1 MKNYGC
7 PKCGSIDIFLKDNVN
22 QKGLYCSEGCGWIK
36 WVSKKELP
44 IVEEF
49 LKQNIVNKVTSY
61 IGVNTTVVDKEGVTK
76 DFEKSNIDKLQG
88 YYEQKKFELE
98 IENNAYNRGIVKGL
112 EVALKI
118 MEVK

>member
-7 PKCGSIDIFLKDNVN
+7 PKCGSVDLFLRDNGN

-49 LKQNIVNKVTSY
+49 IKQNKTSIKQESNGEY
-61 IGVNTTVVDKEGVTK
+61 RIEAL
-76 DFEKSNIDKLQG
+76 KSFYKQQLILLNSD
-88 YYEQKKFELE
+88 
-98 IENNAYNRGIVKGL
+98 NNAYNRGIIKGI
-112 EVALKI
+112 EIALNI
-118 MEVK
+118 MGVE